1 MGIGGISVGSLLLIL
16 IIVLLV
22 FGTKKLRNVG
32 SDLGGAIKGF
42 RSAMKDGENRD
53 SDDDEESEPAQLQSR
68 SQEGESTARKTDTSE
83 ARDRSSS

>member
-32 SDLGGAIKGF
+32 GDLGGAIKGF
-42 RSAMKDGENRD
+42 RSAMKDGESND
-53 SDDDEESEPAQLQSR
+53 KDDDQEPAQLQSR
-68 SQEGESTARKTDTSE
+68 SQEGEEITRKTDTSE
-83 ARDRSSS
+83 SRDRSSS